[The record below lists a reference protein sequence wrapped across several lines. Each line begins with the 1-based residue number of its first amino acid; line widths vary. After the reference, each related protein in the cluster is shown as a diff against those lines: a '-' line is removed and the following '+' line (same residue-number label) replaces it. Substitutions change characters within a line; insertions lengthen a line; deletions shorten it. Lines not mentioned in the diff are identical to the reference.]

1 MSCLFYL
8 VQKIIKQN
16 ILYMRFSVSNTVL
29 LAHLQSIS
37 RVIASKNAIAIL
49 DNFLFELNDGRMKI
63 TASDSETT
71 METFVN
77 VIESDSNGAFTISG
91 KSMLD
96 VLKEIPEQPITINVN
111 TETFEMKIEYMNGEL
126 NLIGQNPLE
135 YPKTPQLVKSE
146 DLVEVTIPSSVL
158 YTGLNRTAFAS
169 DDNDYHPTM
178 NGVYFDFA
186 KDDLTVVATNG
197 HILVRFKT
205 TQVQSEGKSAFILPK
220 KPVAMLKNVLPKEDC
235 DVKVSFNGRNAVFVL
250 SEYVMTCRLTEGR
263 FPNYNAVIPTNT
275 PNKVSVDRN
284 MFLGALKRVSI
295 CSMQSGGLVK
305 LSLNLDNTITVYG
318 QDTDFSS
325 SAEERVPCTY
335 EGVQMEIGF
344 SSSFLIDII
353 SNLPSEEVVIELMDQ
368 SRAGV
373 ITPGTQEE
381 NEDLLMLLTPM
392 ML

>member
-135 YPKTPQLVKSE
+135 YPKTPQLAKSE

-205 TQVQSEGKSAFILPK
+205 TQVKSEGKSAFILPK